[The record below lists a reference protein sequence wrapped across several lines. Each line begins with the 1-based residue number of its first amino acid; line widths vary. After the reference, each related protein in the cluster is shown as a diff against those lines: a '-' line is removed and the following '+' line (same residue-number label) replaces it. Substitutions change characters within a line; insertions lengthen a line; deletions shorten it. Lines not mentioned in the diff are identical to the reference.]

1 VRVSRTL
8 PSARLRRASLVSLFA
23 LTFALIPAAPAPA
36 EEAAGT
42 AARAHLE
49 KGRALTTR
57 REYDQALAELDQ
69 ALLLTADGA
78 DLRLAGQI
86 QAARGQAF
94 YWKHDWPR
102 MKEAYETA
110 ADLFDRAGAFRDEAL
125 AWRGLILSA
134 ALSWKE
140 KERIIVH
147 AADVLRRDPDPEVE
161 GLVLHRWGEILVNQG
176 YYGRGLEKL
185 ELALVKLAGS
195 TDENARARLLTS
207 LGRAR
212 RLHGQPDA
220 ALPYYDQALR
230 IQMRIGDLAGA
241 AQSENAIAI
250 AMSYTNW
257 TSALAHSARALALA
271 QLSGSAPMIAFN
283 RIELGEFLSDTGDDQ
298 HALPL
303 LAIAD
308 PALSPIDAPNRLLTL
323 SRIERNLG
331 KAQESLTHAE
341 EGMAAELSFGDPF
354 RLVFALANRAESHA
368 ALGHP
373 DEALRDVREAVALL
387 EKMRSALTAEDQAR
401 QGFADSY
408 PRVFSTAISLLVQN
422 GHGLEALEVAEKA
435 RARAFLDLLTTRD
448 LAPSASDAARDAQRQ
463 TLVDAAPVSGEA
475 MRATVT
481 RLGSTLL
488 AYWVQYDNVFVWVMT
503 PDGTVQARR
512 LPVTTKRLRELT
524 TELGAPAPAH
534 ADGDPARALYDYLVK
549 PVEEW
554 LPSRIGSRLTIVPQG
569 PLFALPF
576 AALRDGQGR
585 YLVERWAT
593 HYATSMSVLDRL
605 ESRLTGK
612 HAGVLVVAEPTLD
625 ASLRQREGLAPLPA
639 ARAEAAAVVQRV
651 AGPATSLTGAAA
663 TPDAVRQAAESRRV
677 VHFATHAV
685 VSDTRPLESFLALA
699 PGEASDGRLTSADIY
714 GWHLDADLVV
724 LSACR
729 TARGRV
735 NGDGVIGLSR
745 AFAYA
750 GTPSLIASVWD
761 TPDQTSRELFP
772 TFYAEWQR
780 TGDRA
785 GALRAAQLALIR
797 KLRAGGVTVTTPAGP
812 ATLQERPAMWAPFV
826 LLGEP

>member
-1 VRVSRTL
+1 M
-8 PSARLRRASLVSLFA
+8 RRAPLVSSVLIP
-23 LTFALIPAAPAPA
+23 FALIAAAPAPA
-36 EEAAGT
+36 EEAAAT

-49 KGRALTTR
+49 KGRDLTTR
-57 REYDQALAELDQ
+57 RQYDQALAELDR

-110 ADLFDRAGAFRDEAL
+110 ADLFDRGGSFREEAL
-125 AWRGLILSA
+125 AWRGLILSG

-147 AADVLRRDPDPEVE
+147 AADVLSRDPDPEVE

-195 TDENARARLLTS
+195 PDENARARLLTS

-212 RLHGQPDA
+212 RLHGQPEA

-241 AQSENAIAI
+241 AQTENAIAI
-250 AMSYTNW
+250 AMSYTDW
-257 TSALAHSARALALA
+257 SSALAHSARGLALA
-271 QLSGSAPMIAFN
+271 QLSGSPPMIAFN
-283 RIELGEFLSDTGDDQ
+283 RMELGLFLGYAGDHR
-298 HALPL
+298 HALPIL
-303 LAIAD
+303 EIAD
-308 PALSPIDAPNRLLTL
+308 PALNPIDEPIRLENL
-323 SRIERNLG
+323 SRIERVLG
-331 KAQESLTHAE
+331 RTRESLAHAE
-341 EGMAAELSFGDPF
+341 DALARERSFGDPF
-354 RLVFALANRAESHA
+354 RLVFALADRAESHA

-448 LAPSASDAARDAQRQ
+448 VAPNASDAARDAQRQ
-463 TLVDAAPVSGEA
+463 ELVDAAPLSGDA
-475 MRATVT
+475 MRATVA

-488 AYWVQYDNVFVWVMT
+488 AYWAAHDDTFVWVMNS
-503 PDGTVQARR
+503 DGTVHARR
-512 LPVTTKRLRELT
+512 LSMTAERLRALT
-524 TELGAPAPAH
+524 AALAAPTATA
-534 ADGDPARALYDYLVK
+534 ADADPARVLYDHLVK
-549 PVEEW
+549 PIEAW
-554 LPSRIGSRLTIVPQG
+554 LPTRPGSRLTIVPHG

-585 YLVERWAT
+585 YLVERWAP

-605 ESRLTGK
+605 ESRGTG
-612 HAGVLVVAEPTLD
+612 HTTGVLAIAEPTLD
-625 ASLRQREGLAPLPA
+625 ASLQQREGLAPLPA
-639 ARAEAAAVVQRV
+639 ARAEAGAVVRGF
-651 AGPATSLTGAAA
+651 APGPVTSLTGAAA
-663 TPDAVRQAAESRRV
+663 TRTAVRQAAESRRV

-685 VSDTRPLESFLALA
+685 VSDRRPLESFLALA
-699 PGEASDGRLTSADIY
+699 PGDGSDGRLTSADIY

-772 TFYAEWQR
+772 TFYAEWRR

-785 GALRAAQLALIR
+785 GALRTAQLELIR
-797 KLRAGGVTVTTPAGP
+797 KLRAGEVSVATPAGP
-812 ATLQERPAMWAPFV
+812 VTLRERPALWAPFV